1 MILEM
6 KCPKYWNMDLD
17 KLKAEGKNTVIING
31 GQIVGKIISMEERN
45 GELYAKMEIPDESE
59 KELNDRLY
67 PKFSISTRNAFDLDT
82 EELPKVNYDTYW
94 LGENK

>member
-45 GELYAKMEIPDESE
+45 GELYAKVEVSDKSE
-59 KELNDRLY
+59 KELNDRLN
-67 PKFSISTRNAFDLDT
+67 SRCIVSSRGISDL
-82 EELPKVNYDTYW
+82 
-94 LGENK
+94 